1 MGYCPSTKVY
11 GQKLSNAGRQVR
23 YNNRAMLTWLA
34 LFFAKRMKTKEVHAG
49 AKALLIAHAGRRCVG
64 CGGDSPDNIFECTVC
79 SHQLGKAHFID
90 GLGPQPAS
98 LYGTGLAKPVLGG
111 SLKSKSQRERY
122 VARVHCLVD
131 TDAAK
136 TKS

>member
-1 MGYCPSTKVY
+1 MQARRLRDATTILKSLAATATPVARWRMGYCPSTKVY

-64 CGGDSPDNIFECTVC
+64 CGGDSPGNIFECTVC
-79 SHQLGKAHFID
+79 SH
-90 GLGPQPAS
+90 
-98 LYGTGLAKPVLGG
+98 
-111 SLKSKSQRERY
+111 
-122 VARVHCLVD
+122 
-131 TDAAK
+131 
-136 TKS
+136 